1 MTIRLATAL
10 LLPMF
15 TLAQTNAA
23 QAATLD
29 PDRGLLAAHQA
40 TGAFAGARARLQIGG
55 TSKVSAGLALAP
67 TARTVSGD
75 GAVRMRFGEGLALG
89 FGQNQ
94 PVALTLA
101 GTRVDQLRFG
111 PGGKQVPT
119 GHVKNM
125 STAGYVAIGAGVLLV
140 AAFVAYAA
148 VGDAAT
154 E

>member
-1 MTIRLATAL
+1 
-10 LLPMF
+10 
-15 TLAQTNAA
+15 
-23 QAATLD
+23 
-29 PDRGLLAAHQA
+29 
-40 TGAFAGARARLQIGG
+40 
-55 TSKVSAGLALAP
+55 
-67 TARTVSGD
+67 
-75 GAVRMRFGEGLALG
+75 MRFGEGLALG